1 MYRTFGTIGAPAPFQ
16 KGDCILSRINV
27 PTSIDT
33 APEAARPLLEAIK
46 AKLGSVPN
54 VFRLI
59 SNSPAALGGLR
70 SLQGALDGGALD
82 PHTRERIALAIA
94 NVNGGD
100 YCNAAHTAIAKSLEL
115 DEREIEAARGG
126 GSDNA
131 KADAAVSFARKV
143 AVQRGDVTDA
153 DLQRVRDAGYSDA
166 ELVEIVARV
175 ALSTFT
181 NYVNEVFKT
190 PIDFPV
196 AALASRAV

>member
-1 MYRTFGTIGAPAPFQ
+1 
-16 KGDCILSRINV
+16 LSRINV

-33 APEAARPLLEAIK
+33 APEAARPLLEAVK
-46 AKLGSVPN
+46 AKLGFAPN
-54 VFRLI
+54 VFRLL
-59 SNSPAALGGLR
+59 SNSPAALEGLL
-70 SLQGALDGGALD
+70 SLQGALGKGGLD

-94 NVNGGD
+94 NINGAN

-115 DEREIEAARGG
+115 DEREIEAARDG

-131 KADAAVSFARKV
+131 KADAAVAFARKV

-153 DLQRVRDAGYSDA
+153 DLQHVRDAGYSDA

-196 AALASRAV
+196 AAPASRAA

>member
-1 MYRTFGTIGAPAPFQ
+1 MRDGVAPIMGLVLALIFMTSVFWILRNKPPQRIDAWFRKLQLLSAAAYSLGHGGNDAQ
-16 KGDCILSRINV
+16 KTMGIVASALFSAKIITASELRGGWGHYHWPIIL
-27 PTSIDT
+27 
-33 APEAARPLLEAIK
+33 
-46 AKLGSVPN
+46 
-54 VFRLI
+54 
-59 SNSPAALGGLR
+59 
-70 SLQGALDGGALD
+70 
-82 PHTRERIALAIA
+82 
-94 NVNGGD
+94 
-100 YCNAAHTAIAKSLEL
+100 AAHTAIAKSLEL

-131 KADAAVSFARKV
+131 KADAAVAFARKV

-153 DLQRVRDAGYSDA
+153 DLQHVRDAGYSDA

-196 AALASRAV
+196 AAPASRAA

>member
-1 MYRTFGTIGAPAPFQ
+1 M
-16 KGDCILSRINV
+16 SRINV

-33 APEAARPLLEAIK
+33 APKGARPLLEAIK

-59 SNSPAALGGLR
+59 SNSPAALEGLR
-70 SLQGALDGGALD
+70 SLQGALDRGALD

-143 AVQRGDVTDA
+143 AVQRGDVTDT
-153 DLQRVRDAGYSDA
+153 DLQHVRDAGYSDA

-196 AALASRAV
+196 AAPTRRTS